1 MYAVRNVSFNMH
13 NREDRWEGQVERVGN
28 LSYGVFDVFVY
39 IKRRLERD
47 LGITQEQNLAGR
59 LSACHNA

>member
-1 MYAVRNVSFNMH
+1 MH
-13 NREDRWEGQVERVGN
+13 NREDLWEGQVQGVGN
-28 LSYGVFDVFVY
+28 LNYSVFDVFVY

-47 LGITQEQNLAGR
+47 LGNDLKLGITQEQNLAGR

>member
-1 MYAVRNVSFNMH
+1 MPSNVH
-13 NREDRWEGQVERVGN
+13 NLEDLWEGQVQGVGS
-28 LSYGVFDVFVY
+28 LSYSVFDVFVY

-47 LGITQEQNLAGR
+47 LGNDLRLGITQEQNLAGR

>member
-1 MYAVRNVSFNMH
+1 MH
-13 NREDRWEGQVERVGN
+13 NREDLWEGQVQGVGN
-28 LSYGVFDVFVY
+28 LSLSVFDVFVY

-47 LGITQEQNLAGR
+47 LGNDLRLGITREQNLAGR

>member
-1 MYAVRNVSFNMH
+1 MR
-13 NREDRWEGQVERVGN
+13 NREDLWKGQVHGVGN
-28 LSYGVFDVFVY
+28 LSYSVFDVFVY

-47 LGITQEQNLAGR
+47 LGNDLRLGITQEKNLAGR

>member
-1 MYAVRNVSFNMH
+1 MH
-13 NREDRWEGQVERVGN
+13 NREDLWKGQVQGVGS
-28 LSYGVFDVFVY
+28 LSYSVFDVFVY

-47 LGITQEQNLAGR
+47 LGNDLRLGITQEQNLAGR

>member
-1 MYAVRNVSFNMH
+1 MH
-13 NREDRWEGQVERVGN
+13 NREDRWEGQVQGVGKYRN
-28 LSYGVFDVFVY
+28 LGYSVFDVFVY

-47 LGITQEQNLAGR
+47 LGNDLRLGITQEQNLAGR

>member
-1 MYAVRNVSFNMH
+1 MH
-13 NREDRWEGQVERVGN
+13 NREDRWEGQVQGVGKYRN
-28 LSYGVFDVFVY
+28 LGYSVFDVFVY

-47 LGITQEQNLAGR
+47 LGDDLRLGITQEQNLAGR

>member
-1 MYAVRNVSFNMH
+1 MH
-13 NREDRWEGQVERVGN
+13 NREDRWEGQVQGVGN
-28 LSYGVFDVFVY
+28 NVFVY

-47 LGITQEQNLAGR
+47 LGNDLKLGITQEQNLAGR

>member
-1 MYAVRNVSFNMH
+1 MH

-47 LGITQEQNLAGR
+47 LGNDLRLGITQEQNLAGR
-59 LSACHNA
+59 LSAYHNA

>member
-1 MYAVRNVSFNMH
+1 MH
-13 NREDRWEGQVERVGN
+13 NREDLWKGQVQGVGN
-28 LSYGVFDVFVY
+28 LSCSVFDVFVY

-47 LGITQEQNLAGR
+47 LGNDLRLGITREQNLAGR

>member
-1 MYAVRNVSFNMH
+1 MH
-13 NREDRWEGQVERVGN
+13 NREDLWEGQVQGVGN
-28 LSYGVFDVFVY
+28 LSYSVFDVFVY

-47 LGITQEQNLAGR
+47 LGNDLRLGITQEQNLAGR